1 MGCGLFFKRVFP
13 NEKKS
18 NGFNLVYI
26 FVHAAYPPLS
36 NLYYKLFIPQ
46 DLPPEGAIKKT
57 RRNLIKNVC
66 SLLIMYLC
74 CRSLLLKLVKIE
86 EPPDPVSLRLS
97 SELCT
102 VALLG

>member
-1 MGCGLFFKRVFP
+1 MFCKRVFP
-13 NEKKS
+13 NKKKS
-18 NGFNLVYI
+18 NGFNFVYI

-46 DLPPEGAIKKT
+46 DLPPEGA
-57 RRNLIKNVC
+57 KNHTQELDQGHVC
-66 SLLIMYLC
+66 SLLVMYLC
-74 CRSLLLKLVKIE
+74 CRSLLLKLVKSE